1 MNDELPVRR
10 RVDRVHGVLPL
21 GPDEQV
27 DDKALVIPPTDPSL
41 VDPFIALSEDWFSR
55 PGFNWHPHR
64 GIETVTI
71 VLDGALEHGD
81 NRGCAGVLAPGDV
94 QWMTAGSGIVHRELA
109 FRDEHAH
116 TLQLWVNLPAAL
128 KMTDARYQDLGADRL
143 ATVTGPGTL
152 VRAISG
158 SAGDP
163 AGDTAG
169 DSAGGAVGPAENHWP
184 ITGLMLTLEPTSS
197 LTQPLPGPERAFL
210 YVLSGRVRVGR
221 DGTVLGRNQVA
232 WSDPVGPDRSVLDLH
247 APDGDEVV
255 RAVLF
260 AGRPIGEPVVLG
272 GSFVM
277 NTAEQIAEAY
287 RDFHAGRFGPV
298 PNLARR

>member
-1 MNDELPVRR
+1 MNGELPVRR
-10 RVDRVHGVLPL
+10 PVDRVHGVLSL
-21 GPDEQV
+21 GADEQV
-27 DDKALVIPPTDPSL
+27 DAKSLVIPPTDPSL

-64 GIETVTI
+64 GIETVTM
-71 VLDGALEHGD
+71 VVDGALEHGD

-109 FRDEHAH
+109 YRDEHAH
-116 TLQLWVNLPAAL
+116 TLQLWVNLPASL
-128 KMTDARYQDLGADRL
+128 KMVDARYQDLGADRL
-143 ATVTGPGTL
+143 ATVAGTGAR
-152 VRAISG
+152 VRVISG
-158 SAGDP
+158 SV
-163 AGDTAG
+163 
-169 DSAGGAVGPAENHWP
+169 GGVAGPAENHWP
-184 ITGLMLTLEPTSS
+184 ITGSLVTLEPTGSV
-197 LTQPLPGPERAFL
+197 THPLPGTDRAFL

-221 DGTVLGRNQVA
+221 DGVLLGANQVA
-232 WSDPVGPDRSVLDLH
+232 WSDPVGPRPSEWELH

-260 AGRPIGEPVVLG
+260 AGRPIGEPVTLG

-277 NTAEQIAEAY
+277 NTREEIAQAY

>member
-1 MNDELPVRR
+1 MAGELPVPRR
-10 RVDRVHGVLPL
+10 IDRVHGVLSL
-21 GPDEQV
+21 GADEQV
-27 DDKALVIPPTDPSL
+27 DDKALVIPPADPSL

-116 TLQLWVNLPAAL
+116 TLQLWVNLPASL
-128 KMTDARYQDLGADRL
+128 KMVESRYQDLGADRL
-143 ATVTGPGTL
+143 ATATGPGTE
-152 VRAISG
+152 VRVISG
-158 SAGDP
+158 SAGAD
-163 AGDTAG
+163 
-169 DSAGGAVGPAENHWP
+169 GGAVGPAENHWP
-184 ITGLMLTLEPTSS
+184 ITGLLLSMEPTSS
-197 LTQPLPGPERAFL
+197 LTVPLAGPERAFL
-210 YVLSGRVRVGR
+210 YVLSGRLRAGR
-221 DGTVLGRNQVA
+221 DATSLDAGQVA
-232 WSDPVGPDRSVLDLH
+232 WSDPLGPDRSVLDLH
-247 APDGDEVV
+247 APDGDQMV

-260 AGRPIGEPVVLG
+260 GGRPIGQPVVLG

>member
-1 MNDELPVRR
+1 MAEERPVRR
-10 RVDRVHGVLPL
+10 RVDRVHGVLSL
-21 GPDEQV
+21 GADEQV
-27 DDKALVIPPTDPSL
+27 DDKSLVISPDDLSL
-41 VDPFIALSEDWFSR
+41 VDPFVALSEDWFSR
-55 PGFNWHPHR
+55 PGFDWHPHR

-116 TLQLWVNLPAAL
+116 TLQLWVNLPASL
-128 KMTDARYQDLGADRL
+128 KMVDARYQDLGADRL
-143 ATVTGPGTL
+143 ATVTAPG
-152 VRAISG
+152 VQVQVISG
-158 SAGDP
+158 SAG
-163 AGDTAG
+163 GVT
-169 DSAGGAVGPAENHWP
+169 GPAENHWP
-184 ITGLMLTLEPTSS
+184 VTGLMVTMEPASVLDLS
-197 LTQPLPGPERAFL
+197 LPGPDRAFL
-210 YVLSGRVRVGR
+210 HVLSGRVRVGR
-221 DGTVLGRNQVA
+221 DRIALDANQVA
-232 WSDPVGPDRSVLDLH
+232 WSDPVGRGASGLELD

-260 AGRPIGEPVVLG
+260 AGRPIGEPVALG

-277 NTAEQIAEAY
+277 NTREEIVRAH

-298 PNLARR
+298 PHLARR